1 MKKQNVTGITFK
13 NTYKDF
19 PFTASSTCKLPSG
32 ALRINVYL
40 VWITKPETTS
50 GDCTLSLTCLPP
62 LPPPSLPCRVMAY
75 GWSTRWNWPMGSRS
89 GRSISLQTSSV
100 RVIRR
105 RDYGANRR
113 WHKPTALS
121 TANKARWTEQIT
133 IMKER
138 QNELM
143 MTDEVKGRAKK
154 TKWPE

>member
-13 NTYKDF
+13 NTCKDF
-19 PFTASSTCKLPSG
+19 PLTASSTCKLPSG

-50 GDCTLSLTCLPP
+50 EDCTLSLTCLPS
-62 LPPPSLPCRVMAY
+62 LLAPSLPCRVMAY
-75 GWSTRWNWPMGSRS
+75 GWSMRWNWPMGSRS

-100 RVIRR
+100 RVIRQ
-105 RDYGANRR
+105 RDYGTNRR

-138 QNELM
+138 QDELM
-143 MTDEVKGRAKK
+143 MTDEVKGRDKK